1 MHSSIIVYSP
11 FFSCLIP
18 FNPEPHNRREVT
30 SLGLELNRA
39 VDPTMA
45 RKRLLQAISDAFN
58 LELLAAPAHLTTNTA
73 ASINS
78 KGGEDD
84 ESFLWGDALVD
95 DGALSDEEWLAKH
108 QRPL

>member
-1 MHSSIIVYSP
+1 M
-11 FFSCLIP
+11 
-18 FNPEPHNRREVT
+18 T

-84 ESFLWGDALVD
+84 ESFLWGDA
-95 DGALSDEEWLAKH
+95 
-108 QRPL
+108 